1 MQRIVRLSLITLVIA
16 AFTAALLV
24 APTAADPG
32 PACADIV
39 TGSSPAYSWDQTTGT
54 GTLGFEAYLQNN
66 AAPCKNLTYTL
77 YVVTDPG
84 TPPQKTLTT
93 FQVQTDGGLGFTT
106 TVSDDDD
113 TIYLFMTTGNGKSH
127 VFDTAP
133 DSATPTC
140 TDATDGSGKN
150 TCLTVTAGS
159 TGGASGFN

>member
-24 APTAADPG
+24 APTPADPG

-39 TGSSPAYSWDQTTGT
+39 SGSSPSYTWDQSTGT
-54 GTLGFEAYLQNN
+54 GTLGFEAYLENRV
-66 AAPCKNLTYTL
+66 APCKNLDYTL

-84 TPPQKTLTT
+84 AAPQVVLTS
-93 FQVQTDGGLGFTT
+93 FEVQSDGGLGFST
-106 TVSDDDD
+106 TVHDDDD

-140 TDATDGSGKN
+140 TDLTDGSGN
-150 TCLTVTAGS
+150 TCLTVVAGGS

>member
-1 MQRIVRLSLITLVIA
+1 MQRIVRLSLVTLVIA

-39 TGSSPAYSWDQTTGT
+39 SGSSPNYTWDQATST
-54 GTLGFEAYLQNN
+54 GTLAFEAYLPNG
-66 AAPCKNLTYTL
+66 AAPCKNETYTL

-84 TPPQKTLTT
+84 TDPQATLTT
-93 FQVQTDGGLGFTT
+93 FAVQPDGGLGFITN
-106 TVSDDDD
+106 VQDDDD

-140 TDATDGSGKN
+140 TDATDGSGTN